1 MSDTPYTVMTTRKLM
16 EIVFCEN
23 LPTLTEAAV
32 STMILSITAEKSC
45 IHKSRLKISTFVH
58 AWFSL
63 ALLGTNFSF
72 IVVVVVC

>member
-45 IHKSRLKISTFVH
+45 IHKSKWEINTFVH
-58 AWFSL
+58 GWYSL

-72 IVVVVVC
+72 IVGVGVS